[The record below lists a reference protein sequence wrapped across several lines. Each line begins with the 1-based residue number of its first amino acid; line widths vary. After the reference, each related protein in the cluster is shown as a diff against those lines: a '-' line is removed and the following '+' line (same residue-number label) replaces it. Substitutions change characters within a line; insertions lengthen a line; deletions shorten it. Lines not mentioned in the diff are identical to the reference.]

1 MQKEENV
8 FMTRLERKLEEQRAS
23 RRLRRKRVTVM
34 TILLLAVAMVAG
46 ASYLWF
52 GGSLSSSGSNEALL
66 YAKDKVNI
74 MVLGVDERDD
84 DVGRSDTL
92 FVVTVDTKTKQVAML
107 SVPRDTRVKIPGIG
121 WDKINHAY
129 ANGGVKLAKQ
139 AVEGLLGIKIDHTIK
154 ISPRGF
160 VKVIDSLGGL
170 DIDVEKRMY
179 YTDPYDDNG
188 GLVIDLRP
196 GLQHLDGQKAV
207 QYVRYRDE
215 EGDIGRVGRQQ
226 HFIKALLAEAASPAT
241 IVKIPSII
249 KDMSSVIKTDMSVSD
264 MIDLAKIISDASK
277 NGLKAD
283 MVPGKPGYI
292 SDISYWLPDLVELRK
307 HVAGTL
313 GVEMADKHLAVTQQ
327 EAQEYEKSIP
337 KEMKVVETPKP
348 KTETDPNK
356 AKTAEKPGDPKK
368 AMDPKKPGADSG
380 GKVRIQV
387 VNVSGEDGAGAKM
400 AALLKQQGYE
410 VVSVSGSGG
419 GTKTTTVVA
428 NGTTAANKLTA
439 LPFRYTMQINQGT
452 DGAADAVVMVGKDF
466 VNK

>member
-1 MQKEENV
+1 
-8 FMTRLERKLEEQRAS
+8 MTRLERKLEEQRAG
-23 RRLRRKRVTVM
+23 RRIRRKRVFVVTL
-34 TILLLAVAMVAG
+34 LLLAIAMVAG

-52 GGSLSSSGSNEALL
+52 GGSLTASGDKEAML

-107 SVPRDTRVKIPGIG
+107 SIPRDTRVKIPGIG

-129 ANGGVKLAKQ
+129 ANGGVKLAQKS
-139 AVEGLLGIKIDHTIK
+139 VEGLLGIKIDHTIK
-154 ISPRGF
+154 IAPRGF

-170 DIDVEKRMY
+170 DINVEKRMY

-215 EGDIGRVGRQQ
+215 EGDIGRVARQQ
-226 HFIKALLAEAASPAT
+226 HFIKALLAEAASPST
-241 IVKIPSII
+241 IVKIPSLI
-249 KDMSSVIKTDMSVSD
+249 KDLSSVVKTDMSVSE
-264 MIDLAKIISDASK
+264 MVDLAKIISDASK

-292 SDISYWLPDLVELRK
+292 NDISYWLPNLVELRQ
-307 HVAGTL
+307 HVANTL
-313 GVEMADKHLAVTQQ
+313 GVTMEDKHLAATSK
-327 EAQEYEKSIP
+327 EAAEYETSIP
-337 KEMKVVETPKP
+337 KEMKVVETPKT
-348 KTETDPNK
+348 KDTTDPK
-356 AKTAEKPGDPKK
+356 AKTPEKPGDPKK
-368 AMDPKKPGADSG
+368 PLDPKKPGADSANAS
-380 GKVRIQV
+380 GKVRIEV

-400 AALLKQQGYE
+400 ATLLRQQGFE

-419 GTKTTTVVA
+419 GTKNTTVVA
-428 NGTTAANKLTA
+428 NGTATANKLSG
-439 LPFRYTMQINQGT
+439 LPFRYTMQVNQSG
-452 DGAADAVVMVGKDF
+452 GSSDAVVMVGKDF